1 MRKQRWYKRL
11 ALTVMGICL
20 SLGWVRLPAASHAV
34 FAANQPV
41 QVAQSPAQSGQALY
55 EAGQFHEAKTVLQ
68 QALQTYQQQ
77 GDQLQQALTLSN
89 LALVYQQLGQWQAA
103 NQAIEEGMSLLEQS
117 SLSPAATQ
125 VLAQALNIR
134 GRLQLAQGHAESA
147 LTSWQQAADLY
158 AQLNDSER
166 MAQTQLNQAQALQA
180 LGLYRRAIELLTAL
194 KASLPDRATLLKI
207 TVLRS
212 LGDALQVSGDLSA
225 SRRNLEQAL
234 QQLTE
239 FAAPQPELTA
249 ALQLSLANLTRVEAT
264 AALSR
269 SNLSANTAILAS
281 TTSATPNTSMPNS
294 STNSLTN
301 SSMPN
306 TSTPNTSTPSSL
318 AEASRNQRR
327 RATAQLF
334 VRQLEAALQLY
345 QQAANPAVLPA
356 TRIQSQLGQLTTL
369 IELQRWAAAEPLIV
383 SLQSQLASMPLDQ
396 NRLYQQI
403 NLGLSWL
410 KLAQG
415 KAQEFVQQ
423 ESIEQE
429 SVEIDQSSLLAIQQ
443 LLRQAAIQAADFDDP
458 RTQSF
463 ALGSLGEVNRM
474 MQNWTAAEQAT
485 EQALMLSQS
494 IRAADLSYR
503 WQWQLGRLL
512 KRNDR
517 TKAILAYTEAVRNL
531 QALRNDLVAIN
542 RDVQFSFQAQVEP
555 VYRELV
561 DLLLSPDQAQIPVAQ
576 LVQAREVIEG
586 LQIAELDN
594 FFREACLETQFEI
607 DQVIDR
613 EQLSAAVF
621 YTIMLP
627 DRLEVILK
635 LPEQNLIH
643 YTTPVSQSQLEATVD
658 ELLAE
663 LKRPYL
669 SQQTQIL
676 AKQVYDWLIAP
687 VDAHLNGQ
695 VETLVFLLDGAL
707 RNLPIATLYDG
718 EQFLIQKYSLALAPG
733 LQLADPKPLQE
744 RRFNVLAA
752 GLSEARANFAP
763 LNFVQQEIQQ
773 IQTELPSRV
782 LFNQTFTPENLQK
795 QLAAAAFSIVHI
807 ATHGQFSSNA
817 AETFILA
824 WDRPILVNELSDLLQ
839 IEEVTSPQPIELL
852 VLSACRTAVGDQR
865 ATLGMA
871 GVAVRAGA
879 RSTIAS
885 LWNLDDDSGAA
896 LMDQFYQALVQ
907 PVSKSEALRRAQ
919 LALLEN
925 PRYAAPRF
933 WAPYVLLGN
942 WL

>member
-1 MRKQRWYKRL
+1 MRKQRWYERL

-20 SLGWVRLPAASHAV
+20 LLGWVRLPVASHAV
-34 FAANQPV
+34 FAANQPI

-166 MAQTQLNQAQALQA
+166 MAQAQLNQAQALQA

-194 KASLPDRATLLKI
+194 KSSLPDRATPLKI

-225 SRRNLEQAL
+225 SRHNLEQAL

-249 ALQLSLANLTRVEAT
+249 ALQLSLANLTRAEAT

-269 SNLSANTAILAS
+269 SNLSANTAILAL
-281 TTSATPNTSMPNS
+281 TTSATSSISTSS
-294 STNSLTN
+294 I
-301 SSMPN
+301 
-306 TSTPNTSTPSSL
+306 STPSNL
-318 AEASRNQRR
+318 VEASRNQRR

-345 QQAANPAVLPA
+345 QQAANLAVLPA

-410 KLAQG
+410 KLGQG
-415 KAQEFVQQ
+415 KAQESVQQ

-429 SVEIDQSSLLAIQQ
+429 SIEIDQSSLLAIQQ

-485 EQALMLSQS
+485 EQALMLSQA

-907 PVSKSEALRRAQ
+907 PVSKAEALRRAQ

>member
-1 MRKQRWYKRL
+1 ML
-11 ALTVMGICL
+11 
-20 SLGWVRLPAASHAV
+20 VRSPAPSHAV
-34 FAANQPV
+34 PSRQPV
-41 QVAQSPAQSGQALY
+41 ISGESPTQSGQTLY
-55 EAGQFHEAKTVLQ
+55 EAGRFAEAEIVLK

-77 GDQLQQALTLSN
+77 GDRLQQALTLSN

-103 NQAIEEGMSLLEQS
+103 NQAIVDAISLVEQS
-117 SLSPAATQ
+117 ATIPTTQ
-125 VLAQALNIR
+125 VLAQALTIR
-134 GRLQLAQGHAESA
+134 GRLQLSQGRAELA
-147 LTSWQQAADLY
+147 LTSWQQAATLY
-158 AQLNDSER
+158 AQLHDTER
-166 MAQTQLNQAQALQA
+166 MAQTELNQAQALQA
-180 LGLYRRAIELLTAL
+180 LGLYRRAIEVLTTL
-194 KASLPDRATLLKI
+194 NHSLPNPTAPLKI

-225 SRRNLEQAL
+225 ARRYLEQAL
-234 QQLTE
+234 QQSTE
-239 FAAPQPELTA
+239 SASPQPESLA
-249 ALQLSLANLTRVEAT
+249 ALSLSLANLTHVEAMT
-264 AALSR
+264 QLSR
-269 SNLSANTAILAS
+269 SNLSTNSAMLALRP
-281 TTSATPNTSMPNS
+281 SATPLPATANP
-294 STNSLTN
+294 
-301 SSMPN
+301 
-306 TSTPNTSTPSSL
+306 STPSSL
-318 AEASRNQRR
+318 AEASRTQRR
-327 RATAQLF
+327 RAVAQQFAQL
-334 VRQLEAALQLY
+334 LETALQLY
-345 QQAANPAVLPA
+345 QQAADQAVLPS
-356 TRIQSQLGQLTTL
+356 TKIQAQLGKLNTL
-369 IELQRWAAAEPLIV
+369 IELQRWAEAEPLIV
-383 SLQSQLASMPLDQ
+383 SLPAQLASAPLTQ

-403 NLGLSWL
+403 HLGLSWL
-410 KLAQG
+410 KLTQG
-415 KAQEFVQQ
+415 RTSASAAIQPAT
-423 ESIEQE
+423 
-429 SVEIDQSSLLAIQQ
+429 LAAIQQ
-443 LLRQAAIQAADFDDP
+443 LFQQAAIQAAELGDL

-463 ALGSLGEVNRM
+463 ALGSLGEVNKV
-474 MQNWTAAEQAT
+474 MQNWAAAEQAT

-561 DLLLSPDQAQIPVAQ
+561 DLLLSPQQAQIPMAQ
-576 LVQAREVIEG
+576 LVQAREVIQG

-607 DQVIDR
+607 DRVIDQA
-613 EQLSAAVF
+613 QLAAAVF
-621 YTIMLP
+621 YTIVLP

-635 LPEQNLIH
+635 LPEQDLIH
-643 YTTPVSQSQLEATVD
+643 YTTQVSQSQVETTVD
-658 ELLAE
+658 ALLAE
-663 LKRPYL
+663 LKRPYP
-669 SQQTQIL
+669 SQQAQVL

-687 VDAHLNGQ
+687 VDARLEGQ
-695 VETLVFLLDGAL
+695 IETLVFSVDGIL
-707 RNLPIATLYDG
+707 RNLPLATLHDG
-718 EQFLIQKYSLALAPG
+718 KKFLVQKYSLALAPG
-733 LQLADPKPLQE
+733 LQLADPKPLQA

-763 LNFVQQEIQQ
+763 LNFVRQEIQQ

-782 LFNQTFTPENLQK
+782 LFNQSFTPENLQK
-795 QLAAAAFSIVHI
+795 QLEAATFSIVHI

-839 IEEVTSPQPIELL
+839 TEEVTSPQPIELL
-852 VLSACRTAVGDQR
+852 VLSACRTAAGDQR

-907 PVSKSEALRRAQ
+907 PVSKAEALRRAQ
-919 LALLEN
+919 IALLEN